1 MGNASSAAGR
11 ERKSSIKSQQEEMK
25 EPVSGIEATV
35 RIADSYM
42 TRNSFWSTSVNA

>member
-1 MGNASSAAGR
+1 MGNAASAAGR

-35 RIADSYM
+35 RIAES
-42 TRNSFWSTSVNA
+42 